1 MPLNASQEQLK
12 DQITQVLIDDLPPE
26 RQPRSGGIAWEM
38 VRTLAHQQTLLSARA
53 LDICCNWLASQ
64 ADAEHLPLIGT
75 LRGIERFPFEDLEVF
90 RARVVGARAFWQK
103 AGTLPGIKLA
113 ALQMGYSNPQ
123 IIEHFHQEP
132 TAWAEFSIILQP
144 GNTAYTAWKCGD
156 GSAAG
161 PTLTVGVGLSEP
173 EKRRVRAL
181 FRDVKPA
188 HAKIRN
194 IIYTTGLICGA
205 FTAGPTAIVTSTT
218 SATTII
224 F

>member
-1 MPLNASQEQLK
+1 MNSAQNELKALTLNDLQEA
-12 DQITQVLIDDLPPE
+12 LPPE
-26 RQPRSGGIAWEM
+26 RQVTPGGLAYRIVEAM
-38 VRTLAHQQTLLSARA
+38 AHQATIINSLTLERSL
-53 LDICCNWLASQ
+53 NWLASR
-64 ADAEHLPLIGT
+64 AGPDHLSIIGFM
-75 LRGIERFPFEDLEVF
+75 RGIERFPFEDLEVF

-123 IIEHFHQEP
+123 IIEHYPLEP